1 MLAENY
7 RHKTLPRLT
16 LSIILVAAI
25 SLGFSH
31 HEHLYFDDNH
41 CAICKLATDWD
52 VPTVVFEFV
61 GQIAVKE
68 RNIIPP
74 NPDPTGVQIV
84 RGSIPRAPPQ
94 VS

>member
-1 MLAENY
+1 M
-7 RHKTLPRLT
+7 LPRLALT
-16 LSIILVAAI
+16 IILVAAI
-25 SLGFSH
+25 LLVFSH

-52 VPTVVFEFV
+52 VPAVVFEFV
-61 GQIAVKE
+61 GHIAVKE
-68 RNIIPP
+68 RNITSP

-94 VS
+94 LS